1 MNTREAILI
10 LLVFVSCRGRAR
22 AQGTLVF
29 NGGFA
34 TNTDGWILAN
44 GAGFE
49 FTNGNPAGDVAL
61 GSIPPSDTTDPT
73 ASQTINSLTPG
84 TAYLVSGDLRYLTDR
99 GGGSP
104 TDFGFGVMVDGAVL
118 FESAQRTSVVSDGGM
133 EPSATSPAGLPLVNS
148 NPAPLASIH
157 PSVLVA
163 KPPLKTRVPWARA
176 LPLHETNTNRM
187 RMASRVFMSHL
198 LGSNGIGQGSGPC
211 GSPSRK
217 KKRYRPETG
226 LLILL

>member
-49 FTNGNPAGDVAL
+49 FTKGNPAGDVAL

-118 FESAQRTSVVSDGGM
+118 FESAQRTSVVWQHFSALYTATAPSALLSLAAQRNGTGVEYAIDNIAMGEAP
-133 EPSATSPAGLPLVNS
+133 EPSSFWLICAAGISAALFSRCRAAPRRPAV
-148 NPAPLASIH
+148 
-157 PSVLVA
+157 
-163 KPPLKTRVPWARA
+163 R
-176 LPLHETNTNRM
+176 
-187 RMASRVFMSHL
+187 
-198 LGSNGIGQGSGPC
+198 
-211 GSPSRK
+211 
-217 KKRYRPETG
+217 
-226 LLILL
+226 